1 MRVANSFQET
11 AGTSPIAQEVETV
24 LRSIYTQSAYSS
36 PEESARE
43 MRFGIRLI
51 VVRWVDLINQGATAR
66 SSFCKEALHAVDPT
80 HALLAN
86 IKTMAARSVGSILKK
101 AEWDMNSK
109 ADDGQYLPD
118 DQQAANKTIHQAIE
132 GMKRVN
138 AEINAVLEQHGSV
151 EVEFDDSESDE
162 EEEEEIENEGH
173 EQEETTAAPRAP
185 PRMTIPS
192 NVAPLLT
199 PQRGPSN
206 TLVGKKLKWTTE
218 EDDVL
223 VRVWRDMPNAKKAAI
238 TAEHNRRM
246 KGGRDAAGST
256 IHYNRTTM
264 ALRHHL
270 NEVLKAR
277 GLA

>member
-1 MRVANSFQET
+1 M
-11 AGTSPIAQEVETV
+11 
-24 LRSIYTQSAYSS
+24 LRSIYTQSTDSI

-43 MRFGIRLI
+43 MRFAIRLI
-51 VVRWVDLINQGATAR
+51 VIRWVDLINQGATAR
-66 SSFCKEALHAVDPT
+66 SSFCKEALHAVDPA
-80 HALLAN
+80 HAPLPT
-86 IKTMAARSVGSILKK
+86 IRIMAARSVGSILKT

-109 ADDGQYLPD
+109 ADDGQFLGD
-118 DQQAANKTIHQAIE
+118 DQQPANKTIHQAIE

-151 EVEFDDSESDE
+151 ELEFDDSELE
-162 EEEEEIENEGH
+162 EEEEEEEEDDEEIENENEGGD
-173 EQEETTAAPRAP
+173 QDSTTANPRP
-185 PRMTIPS
+185 RPRMTVPS
-192 NVAPLLT
+192 DVTPMLT
-199 PQRGPSN
+199 PQHESSN
-206 TLVGKKLKWTTE
+206 ALVGKKLKWTAE

-223 VRVWRDMPNAKKAAI
+223 VQVWRDMPNAKKGAI

-246 KGGRDAAGST
+246 KGSRDAAGST

-270 NEVLKAR
+270 HELLKAR